1 MMGFSFFK
9 FVILFMRRL
18 FVFFFIACPLPL
30 HAQAQCSVEIV
41 LALDVSGSVDLKEFT
56 LQKHGVSDAFRD
68 VEVQELIEFLPGG
81 ITAAITHWSGH
92 GNQEVIVNLQ
102 RIRNASEANAFAQ
115 KLLDYTR
122 VRSGA
127 LTAIG
132 SALLHAD
139 NLLNSSPTPC
149 HRRVIDVS
157 SDGRNNRGPDPTLI
171 AEKLAE
177 NGTTINAL
185 VISNA
190 DGTLLPYFRQNIVR
204 GAGAFAQSAHGYKDY
219 ARAIKEKL
227 LRELAPAVSEFDYPR
242 DRDSQFAQ
250 NEWQ

>member
-1 MMGFSFFK
+1 MKRNLSQFTTASFCNLLAT
-9 FVILFMRRL
+9 I
-18 FVFFFIACPLPL
+18 FFLSPIPLY
-30 HAQAQCSVEIV
+30 AQAQCSVEIV

-56 LQKHGVSDAFRD
+56 LQKQGVSDAFRD
-68 VEVQELIEFLPGG
+68 TEVQELIAFLPGG
-81 ITAAITHWSGH
+81 ITAAITHWSGQ
-92 GNQEVIVNLQ
+92 GNQEVIVKLQ
-102 RIRNASEANAFAQ
+102 NIRNPSEANAFAQ
-115 KLLDYTR
+115 ELLDYTR

-149 HRRVIDVS
+149 RRRVIDIS
-157 SDGRNNRGPDPTLI
+157 SDGRNNRGPDPSLI
-171 AEKLAE
+171 AENLAE
-177 NGTTINAL
+177 NGATINAL

-190 DGTLLPYFRQNIVR
+190 DGTLLPYFEKNIIR
-204 GAGAFAQSAHGYKDY
+204 GAGAFAQSAKGYSDY

-227 LRELAPAVSEFDYPR
+227 LRELAPAVSKFDYP
-242 DRDSQFAQ
+242 SQHDARIAQ

>member
-1 MMGFSFFK
+1 MIRNLSQ
-9 FVILFMRRL
+9 
-18 FVFFFIACPLPL
+18 FITAAPCKLLATIIFLWPLPL
-30 HAQAQCSVEIV
+30 YAQAKCSVEIV

-56 LQKHGVSDAFRD
+56 LQKQGVSDAFRNA
-68 VEVQELIEFLPGG
+68 EIQELIAFLPGG
-81 ITAAITHWSGH
+81 ITAAITHWSGS
-92 GNQEVIVNLQ
+92 GNQEVIVSLQ
-102 RIRNASEANAFAQ
+102 NIRNASEADAFAQ
-115 KLLDYTR
+115 ELLDYTR

-139 NLLNSSPTPC
+139 NLLNSNPAPC

-171 AEKLAE
+171 AEKLAA

-190 DGTLLPYFRQNIVR
+190 DGTLLPYFKQNIVR
-204 GAGAFAQSAHGYKDY
+204 GVGAFAQSANG
-219 ARAIKEKL
+219 
-227 LRELAPAVSEFDYPR
+227 
-242 DRDSQFAQ
+242 
-250 NEWQ
+250 